1 MSDNISAA
9 LVKELRGKTSA
20 PLLDCKKALEE
31 TNGDI
36 EKAIEILKIK
46 GLSKVDKK
54 SGRDTLEGL
63 VFSYIHAGGKIGVM
77 LEINCETDFVA
88 RNQEFQDFAKEI
100 CMQIAASAPQFVSSD
115 KIPGTFVEDEKRIIS
130 AQVHEQGKK
139 PEVAEKMIEGKLNK
153 ILEEVCLLDQV
164 YIRDSKLKIKDL
176 LNQLIAK
183 LGENIHISRFTRF
196 QVGETSQDGE

>member
-1 MSDNISAA
+1 
-9 LVKELRGKTSA
+9 
-20 PLLDCKKALEE
+20 
-31 TNGDI
+31 
-36 EKAIEILKIK
+36 
-46 GLSKVDKK
+46 
-54 SGRDTLEGL
+54 
-63 VFSYIHAGGKIGVM
+63 M

-115 KIPGTFVEDEKRIIS
+115 KIPGSFVEDERRIIT
-130 AQVHEQGKK
+130 AQVEEQGKK

-153 ILEEVCLLDQV
+153 ILEEVCLLDQI